1 MFTRHSASGYRR
13 VAPGI
18 DLRTLCHGESTLM
31 TEFRLTAGH
40 EVPSHHHLH
49 EQTGYLVR
57 GRILLRIGD
66 ETHEVE
72 PGDSWCIPGGTEHGA
87 TILEDSDAI
96 EVFSPVREDLLP
108 ARGGG

>member
-1 MFTRHSASGYRR
+1 VFTPRSSSGYRQ

-18 DLRTLCHGESTLM
+18 GLRTLCHGETTLM
-31 TEFRLTAGH
+31 AEFHLRAGH
-40 EVPSHHHLH
+40 ELPTHDHPH

-72 PGDSWCIPGGTEHGA
+72 PGDSWCIPGGTAHGA
-87 TILEDSDAI
+87 TILEDAVAI

-108 ARGGG
+108 VELEG

>member
-1 MFTRHSASGYRR
+1 MFTRHSSNGYRT

-18 DLRTLCHGESTLM
+18 DLRVLCHGETTLLA
-31 TEFRLTAGH
+31 EFHLTAGH
-40 EVPSHHHLH
+40 ELPSHHHVH

-66 ETHEVE
+66 ENHEVG
-72 PGDSWCIPGGTEHGA
+72 PGDSWCIAGGTAHGA
-87 TILEDSDAI
+87 TILEDAIAI

-108 ARGGG
+108 DRRDG